1 MEGSMIHLN
10 LHPRRRWSRV
20 FFKPL
25 KKVCFQTE
33 ILGNLFKYILFVLF
47 FCLLFPCRKDQFAAS
62 YFPTSFN
69 NCTDP
74 ILGDPGAVSRVGR
87 KGPTKAVSSTSAPF
101 LPTRLTAPGS
111 PRMYW
116 FRSTSGRSGT
126 THWFVAVDL
135 LIFYITGNCLVP
147 RGLSSPSL
155 DTPPLP
161 QGPIVPNVD

>member
-1 MEGSMIHLN
+1 M
-10 LHPRRRWSRV
+10 
-20 FFKPL
+20 
-25 KKVCFQTE
+25 
-33 ILGNLFKYILFVLF
+33 LFSLPNPSP
-47 FCLLFPCRKDQFAAS
+47 FCACHAG
-62 YFPTSFN
+62 Y
-69 NCTDP
+69 TDP

-87 KGPTKAVSSTSAPF
+87 KGPTKAVSSTGPPF
-101 LPTRLTAPGS
+101 LPTRLDCPWVSEDVLIQVYKWG
-111 PRMYW
+111 
-116 FRSTSGRSGT
+116 SGT